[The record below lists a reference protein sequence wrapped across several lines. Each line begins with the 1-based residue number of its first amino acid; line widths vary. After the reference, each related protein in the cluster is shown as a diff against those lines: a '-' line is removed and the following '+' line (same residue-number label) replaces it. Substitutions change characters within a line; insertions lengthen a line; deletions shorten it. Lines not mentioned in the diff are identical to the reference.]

1 MEKHGTQL
9 RGVLTGL
16 ASLILG
22 ALLSGC
28 DICSGER
35 DLDVGQAR
43 LAKGDYKGAV
53 TRLERA
59 VVKLPDNASAWCN
72 LGVAQWKLGQLEQ
85 ATVSL
90 RKTLEI
96 APTDPEPLEFL
107 GQVLTE
113 AGKYDEA
120 RATLGQASQLWPNS
134 PRIYTAVGVL
144 EYKAGQDG
152 IAQTYWTQA
161 LNIDPNYAPAIYNLA
176 RLNRDHLNN
185 KDEADRYFREYLQIA
200 GNDERA
206 KIARAELEGKPAG
219 AAPSV
224 QQPAQPPPEPRP
236 IEPPRI
242 ADTTKPKPIDP
253 LVATAR
259 RAISK
264 QQYDEALSLLKQAI
278 KKDAGDADALWELA
292 VLYDKYL
299 QIADRANETY
309 RKFKQ
314 LFPND
319 PRSGARQE
327 PKPGARPLPPPAP
340 VPTPQPPALPPP
352 PPRKAD
358 PRAAQE
364 ALTRGVKLYNAKDW
378 SGAIAQYKRAL
389 EFQNDSAEIMYNLGL
404 AYEAKGDLAMAR
416 ETLLQAVKTN
426 PGMVKA
432 GYMLAVVYRELKDYE
447 RAIEQLNRVVTI
459 QPNYADA
466 QCLMGFLYFDKGR
479 TDLARKRFERYLQLA
494 PNGASAKQVKEL
506 LRRNR

>member
-1 MEKHGTQL
+1 MGNHEIEL

-16 ASLILG
+16 ASLILAG
-22 ALLSGC
+22 LLSGC

-35 DLDVGQAR
+35 DLDVGQTR

-53 TRLERA
+53 TRLEKA

-85 ATVSL
+85 AAASL
-90 RKTLEI
+90 KKTEELDP
-96 APTDPEPLEFL
+96 ADPEPLEFL

-113 AGKYDEA
+113 AGRYDEA
-120 RATLGQASQLWPNS
+120 RAKLGQANALRPDS

-152 IAQTYWTQA
+152 IAHTYWTQA

-206 KIARAELEGKPAG
+206 KIARSELEGKPA

-224 QQPAQPPPEPRP
+224 QQPPQTPPEPRP

-242 ADTTKPKPIDP
+242 ADSTKPKPIDP

-292 VLYDKYL
+292 SLYEKNLQLADK
-299 QIADRANETY
+299 ANETY

-319 PRSGARQE
+319 PRSGGRPE
-327 PKPGARPLPPPAP
+327 PRPVVKPLPPPPPPPA
-340 VPTPQPPALPPP
+340 PTPQPAVPPP

-378 SGAIAQYKRAL
+378 NGAITQYKHAL
-389 EFQNDSAEIMYNLGL
+389 EFQADSAEIMYNLGL

-447 RAIEQLNRVVTI
+447 RAIEQLNRVVGI

-466 QCLMGFLYFDKGR
+466 QCLMGFLYIDKGR
-479 TDLARKRFERYLQLA
+479 ADLARKRFERYLQLA
-494 PNGASAKQVKEL
+494 PNGASAKQVREL